1 MLRGGFA
8 ISFVVLT
15 ALLAGALW
23 WWNVGEPLNID
34 LGGPP
39 LPAGGLEI
47 TTHPLQIEEM
57 RKKEFPGSEIVIEQN
72 LSSGTNYDRYL
83 ASYKSDGLKI
93 FSLLIVPKG
102 NPPIGGW
109 PAIIFNHGY
118 IPPAQYSTTERYESY
133 VDGFARNGYVVFKP
147 DYRGHGNSEGKPE
160 GAYYSPAYATDV
172 LNAVSSVKKL
182 RDPSASSGRFVV
194 DTNRLGMWGHS
205 MGGNL
210 TLRAMVVS
218 KDIKAGVI
226 WAGVV
231 ASYDDM
237 MNKWRR
243 RIPFRP
249 STQEEQARR
258 PTRQGLID
266 KYGAPKDKPDFWNS
280 ISPISFVA
288 DISGPVQLHH
298 GLADDSVPPEF
309 SESLKNALEI
319 AGKTVE
325 YYTYPGADHNLSGAA
340 FNLAMSRSVEFFDRY
355 LKDSN

>member
-1 MLRGGFA
+1 MEKKYFA
-8 ISFVVLT
+8 ILFVVLP
-15 ALLAGALW
+15 ALLAGVLW
-23 WWNVGEPLNID
+23 WRNAVEEKQVVPPSPLVQNQ
-34 LGGPP
+34 GGP
-39 LPAGGLEI
+39 EV

-57 RKKEFPGSEIVIEQN
+57 RKKEYPGSGIVIEQN

-93 FSLLIVPKG
+93 FSLLTVPKG
-102 NPPIGGW
+102 DPPAGGW
-109 PAIIFNHGY
+109 QAIIFNHGY
-118 IPPAQYSTTERYESY
+118 IPPTQYSTTERYESY

-147 DYRGHGNSEGKPE
+147 DYRGHGNSEGQPE
-160 GAYYSPAYATDV
+160 GAYYSSAYAIDV

-182 RDPSASSGRFVV
+182 SYVNPEKM
-194 DTNRLGMWGHS
+194 GMWGHS

-210 TLRAMVVS
+210 TLRSMVVS

-231 ASYDDM
+231 ASYNDM

-258 PTRQGLID
+258 PTRQNLIE
-266 KYGAPKDKPDFWNS
+266 KYGAPKDNPDFWNS
-280 ISPISFVA
+280 ISPINFVA
-288 DISGPVQLHH
+288 DISGPIQLHH
-298 GLADDSVPPEF
+298 GLSDDSVPPEF
-309 SESLKNALEI
+309 SESLKNALGK

-325 YYTYPGADHNLSGAA
+325 YYTYPGTDHNLSQSFGS
-340 FNLAMSRSVEFFDRY
+340 AMSRSVEFFDKY